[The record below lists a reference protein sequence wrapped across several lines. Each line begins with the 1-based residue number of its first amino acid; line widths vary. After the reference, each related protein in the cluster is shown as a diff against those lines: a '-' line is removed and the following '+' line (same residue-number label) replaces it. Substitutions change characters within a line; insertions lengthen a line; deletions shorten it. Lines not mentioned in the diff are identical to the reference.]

1 MSEEY
6 EFEDYFSD
14 DGDPGLLIEIEW
26 DGRKVPFRVKR
37 HLNLGDK
44 QRIRAAG
51 VKVGIGADGKAEI
64 IGDVDEVAF
73 AHTIVLTGVKHW
85 PFTKD
90 GKPVPIT
97 PETVAQLDG
106 GLLDAL
112 AARTIVA
119 TKYAMESLDPFVLPS
134 AKVSSSAAPAKKK

>member
-1 MSEEY
+1 MGEEF

-26 DGRKVPFRVKR
+26 DGRKVPFRIKR

-51 VKVGIGADGKAEI
+51 VKVGIGANGKAEI

-73 AHTIVLTGVKHW
+73 AHTIDRKSTRLNSSH
-85 PFTKD
+85 
-90 GKPVPIT
+90 
-97 PETVAQLDG
+97 TV
-106 GLLDAL
+106 
-112 AARTIVA
+112 IS
-119 TKYAMESLDPFVLPS
+119 YAVFCL
-134 AKVSSSAAPAKKK
+134 KKKKDSSHR